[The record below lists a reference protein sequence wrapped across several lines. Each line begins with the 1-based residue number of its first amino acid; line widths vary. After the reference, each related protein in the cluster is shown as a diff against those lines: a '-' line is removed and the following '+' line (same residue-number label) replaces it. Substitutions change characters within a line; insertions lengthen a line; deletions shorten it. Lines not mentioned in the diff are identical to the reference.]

1 MSGPETKVEG
11 TPMSIG
17 TGFTGVAV
25 EVARTVDALRAR
37 TRAWR
42 KAGETI
48 ALVPTMGALHAGHV
62 ELIRQGRAR
71 ADRVVVSIFVNPKQ
85 FGPREDFSVYPRR
98 ELEDL
103 KVLTEAGVDLAWI
116 PSVDVVYPAGFD
128 TTIRVGALAQPMEG
142 ASRPGFFDGVAT
154 VVGKLFTQVA
164 PDYAMFGEKD
174 YQQLLVVTRMAADLD
189 LPLEV
194 VPVETVREPD
204 GLALSSRNVY
214 LSDAHRALAP
224 ELRATMLKMARRL
237 SDGISQPQ
245 AEIAWG
251 TDRLLSL
258 GFEQVAYLDVRDPWT
273 LMPVESTGR
282 PARILAAVKLG
293 ETRLIDNLPVG

>member
-1 MSGPETKVEG
+1 
-11 TPMSIG
+11 MSIG
-17 TGFTGVAV
+17 TGFAAV
-25 EVARTVDALRAR
+25 TVDVARTVDALRAR
-37 TRAWR
+37 TKTWR
-42 KAGETI
+42 KADETI

-103 KVLTEAGVDLAWI
+103 KVLTEEGVDLAWI
-116 PSVDVVYPAGFD
+116 PTVEAVYPPGFD
-128 TTIRVGALAQPMEG
+128 TTIRVGSLAGSMEG

-189 LPLEV
+189 LPLEI

-214 LSDAHRALAP
+214 LSETHRALAP

-237 SDGISQPQ
+237 ADGISQPA

-258 GFEQVAYLDVRDPWT
+258 GFEQVDYLDVRDPWT
-273 LMPVESTGR
+273 LAPIESTGK

-293 ETRLIDNLPVG
+293 ETRLIDNLPVA